1 MIKFLA
7 RRLSFGR
14 KSVGPGSVPIPGTRM
29 SLIPGSGRGPDTRK
43 SLLTL
48 GSGRGPA
55 RYQEESRRV
64 FVSAPQRTVRPWKA
78 AARCVLLAALEG
90 CSLSNIAWRSEEL
103 HSVTTG

>member
-48 GSGRGPA
+48 GSGRGPV

-90 CSLSNIAWRSEEL
+90 CSQSNIVWTTEQL
-103 HSVTTG
+103 HSVK